1 MFPHRMPLC
10 GYKATNCACML
21 QRNALSS
28 ARIGCFASTV
38 SDPCSTLQSEWCK
51 LKCNHVCLLLACSV
65 ILAHNNCFVVLL
77 FYGFNNTPS
86 AVPCMLKLCSILP
99 VCWGCMQ
106 DNVNLLQI
114 GDWITRVEDGRAK
127 AMSRARPR
135 ALQHLQEEDEGFWD
149 TEPERRRA
157 PPVLD
162 LKEAH
167 EYHAKPLALPKVV
180 DKRNLQKPRS
190 NS

>member
-1 MFPHRMPLC
+1 M
-10 GYKATNCACML
+10 
-21 QRNALSS
+21 
-28 ARIGCFASTV
+28 
-38 SDPCSTLQSEWCK
+38 
-51 LKCNHVCLLLACSV
+51 
-65 ILAHNNCFVVLL
+65 
-77 FYGFNNTPS
+77 
-86 AVPCMLKLCSILP
+86 
-99 VCWGCMQ
+99 
-106 DNVNLLQI
+106 LQI

-135 ALQHLQEEDEGFWD
+135 ALQHLKEEDEGFWD

-190 NS
+190 NSRASASR

>member
-1 MFPHRMPLC
+1 
-10 GYKATNCACML
+10 
-21 QRNALSS
+21 
-28 ARIGCFASTV
+28 
-38 SDPCSTLQSEWCK
+38 
-51 LKCNHVCLLLACSV
+51 
-65 ILAHNNCFVVLL
+65 
-77 FYGFNNTPS
+77 
-86 AVPCMLKLCSILP
+86 
-99 VCWGCMQ
+99 MQ
-106 DNVNLLQI
+106 DNVILLQI

-157 PPVLD
+157 PPLLD